1 MQIIV
6 GSDEDTHLAREVIK
20 DLQKRGHEVTAIGP
34 VAGQAEDWA
43 DVGREA
49 ARRVATGRFDMG
61 VIMCWTGTGA
71 SISANRVR
79 GARAA
84 LCGDAE
90 TAAGARRWNDANI
103 LVMSNRA
110 TTPAVASE
118 MLTAWF
124 RTGPDPGEAEPIAKL
139 DLT

>member
-6 GSDEDTHLAREVIK
+6 GSDEDTHLARQVVAE
-20 DLQKRGHEVTAIGP
+20 LQRRGHEVTTIGP
-34 VAGQAEDWA
+34 VAGQAKDWS

-49 ARRVATGRFDMG
+49 ATGVAAGRFDMG
-61 VIMCWTGTGA
+61 VVMCWTGTGV

-84 LCGDAE
+84 LCADAE

-103 LVMSNRA
+103 LVLSNRA

-118 MLTAWF
+118 ILTAWLG
-124 RTGPDPGEAEPIAKL
+124 TKPDPLEGEPIAKL